1 MKIVSS
7 GKVLNTSKLYK
18 KKRRRKIFK
27 FSAFL
32 FLFSS
37 FISSLVYLSRQE
49 EFLVSEIVISGD
61 DIVGRAEMIESVS
74 SILDSYYLWLIPKA
88 NITIL
93 PRSEIRATLL
103 ESFKRLK
110 SIELNVDGGILTVTP
125 EERVPVALYCSSVAG
140 VDCYFIDSEALIFA
154 RAPSFSGPSYFIYS
168 TEESISE
175 PIGINLLA
183 TEELFALSRFVESL
197 KDLNIFAE
205 SLEIG
210 NDNYTLL
217 TDKRMRIM
225 WKKEHDLEKTYSN
238 LSAFLSEE
246 SIRTQEDFLERV
258 EYLDLK
264 VEDKVFYRFWK

>member
-225 WKKEHDLEKTYSN
+225 WKKEHGLEKTYSN